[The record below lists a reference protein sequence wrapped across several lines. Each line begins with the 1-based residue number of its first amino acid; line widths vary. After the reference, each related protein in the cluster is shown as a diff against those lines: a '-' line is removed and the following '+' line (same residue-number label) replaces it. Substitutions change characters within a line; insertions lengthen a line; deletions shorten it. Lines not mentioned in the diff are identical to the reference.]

1 MTDLRTPGSPEQAYA
16 KLFALAVR
24 VLHEAFYADEDASQ
38 CIDWD
43 LVSIAHES
51 ILDLAR
57 KGLAAEGDS

>member
-16 KLFALAVR
+16 KLFALAER
-24 VLHEAFYADEDASQ
+24 VLHEALYADEHTVQ
-38 CIDWD
+38 YIDWD
-43 LVSIAHES
+43 LVAIAHES